1 MQHLVIQYFTHDVS
15 AKMSHNKLCRDQI
28 TIGPFDLSGAIG
40 PALGE
45 VNAQVVSDAIEH
57 IIEVS

>member
-1 MQHLVIQYFTHDVS
+1 
-15 AKMSHNKLCRDQI
+15 MSHNKLCRDQI

-45 VNAQVVSDAIEH
+45 VNAPVVSDAIEH